1 MNPKKLWNR
10 ASNPN
15 DERMPLTTKNYILML
30 AGMAVIVIG
39 FCLMS
44 GGGDHTAEQFD
55 YSIFS
60 WRRISLA
67 PVVVIAGFVFEIN
80 AILKRFDA
88 DGGRKR

>member
-44 GGGDHTAEQFD
+44 GGGDHTA
-55 YSIFS
+55 
-60 WRRISLA
+60 
-67 PVVVIAGFVFEIN
+67 
-80 AILKRFDA
+80 
-88 DGGRKR
+88 